1 MSVLVA
7 VLADSWGWH
16 HGDVGI
22 GWWIVMMLGMVVFW
36 GAVVA
41 FVVWLLRGG
50 RLGARDDA
58 VAPKEEPLDVLR
70 RRLADGSVSAEE
82 FERRRA
88 LLEDADRPAGAAGVV
103 GG

>member
-1 MSVLVA
+1 MSALVA

-41 FVVWLLRGG
+41 LVVWLLRGG
-50 RLGARDDA
+50 LGVRGDA
-58 VAPKEEPLDVLR
+58 EAQKEEPLELLR
-70 RRLADGSVSAEE
+70 RRLADGSVSVEE
-82 FERRRA
+82 FEQRRA
-88 LLEDADRPAGAAGVV
+88 LLEDADRPAGAAGGA